1 MKTITIS
8 TEEIELAKL
17 LKFAG
22 LVESGGEAKH
32 SIRERRVRVNG
43 EVTCEVRKK
52 LVSGDIVECNQEKI
66 RVSRES

>member
-22 LVESGGEAKH
+22 IVESGGEAKH
-32 SIRERRVRVNG
+32 AIREGRVRVNG
-43 EVTCEVRKK
+43 DVTCEVRKK